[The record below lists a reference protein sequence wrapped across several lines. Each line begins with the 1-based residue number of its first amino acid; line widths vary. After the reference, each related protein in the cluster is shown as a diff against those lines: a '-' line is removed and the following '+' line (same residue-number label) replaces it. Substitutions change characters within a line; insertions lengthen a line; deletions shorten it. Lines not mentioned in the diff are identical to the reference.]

1 MRRIALFAT
10 LAAGCTA
17 GDSYQT
23 FELEPALPK
32 PLDVL
37 VVLDDTT
44 AMASHLPRNPPPGQI
59 TVFAA
64 YYNGAPDIHVAVT
77 TSTTNGVLRRSSQVP
92 GGVIEFRRDFTD
104 GSIATNF
111 QGELIDAIASLMNV
125 ESSSMQ
131 PNAVLASATTAL
143 ESGFLR
149 DDAAVAIVISTAG
162 DDASS
167 GEART
172 YADAILA
179 LGHVTGVTI
188 IHADAVARL
197 GAFIDSFG
205 ARKMT
210 PMNEYYMGAIDALA
224 GLVYQQPPLTCLP
237 IPHSALVTCLRRT
250 STSCARC
257 HRAIPRSTR

>member
-1 MRRIALFAT
+1 
-10 LAAGCTA
+10 
-17 GDSYQT
+17 
-23 FELEPALPK
+23 
-32 PLDVL
+32 
-37 VVLDDTT
+37 
-44 AMASHLPRNPPPGQI
+44 
-59 TVFAA
+59 
-64 YYNGAPDIHVAVT
+64 
-77 TSTTNGVLRRSSQVP
+77 
-92 GGVIEFRRDFTD
+92 
-104 GSIATNF
+104 
-111 QGELIDAIASLMNV
+111 
-125 ESSSMQ
+125 
-131 PNAVLASATTAL
+131 
-143 ESGFLR
+143 
-149 DDAAVAIVISTAG
+149 VISTAG

-237 IPHSALVTCLRRT
+237 ITPTALSSCDVFTSHEHVVRALPSCDSAFDSMTPCYQLVDEP
-250 STSCARC
+250 SCESGLLLLLGGPYGNYHPRIFGRC
-257 HRAIPRSTR
+257 K